1 MRLVGWFFLPH
12 QRVESAVAPQHFR
25 AKLKAKAART
35 MGAYYLRFR
44 LELRCA
50 IRSNR
55 ASHGNLSYTTAS
67 LPPREPRAFFV
78 AQVFGAVKADAAST
92 AQPRRDLRL

>member
-1 MRLVGWFFLPH
+1 
-12 QRVESAVAPQHFR
+12 
-25 AKLKAKAART
+25 

-44 LELRCA
+44 LGLRCA

-55 ASHGNLSYTTAS
+55 ASPGNLSYTNVS
-67 LPPREPRAFFV
+67 LSPREHARFFV